1 LIQHA
6 LYWLQAQSYALQREE
21 QAMSKKPVPASST
34 LMLIGVV
41 LVIFGV
47 LLLLSPAAVG
57 GAVVKLVAL
66 VLVVTGVVQL
76 THSLRSGTPTHRTVA
91 AVLGAIVAGV
101 GVLVWF
107 NPELGS
113 GFLTALLM
121 IFFVVNGLWKITYAL
136 RLRGYT
142 GWAWMLFSGLLS
154 LVFVW
159 LLWVQWPLSGA
170 WAIGVLVGLDL
181 LLAGIALI
189 LVSRAVRRMGSSQYL
204 DTIQL

>member
-1 LIQHA
+1 MTGRPLPG
-6 LYWLQAQSYALQREE
+6 
-21 QAMSKKPVPASST
+21 SKT
-34 LMLIGVV
+34 LMLIGVALTV
-41 LVIFGV
+41 FGV

-57 GAVVKLVAL
+57 GAVVRLVAL

-76 THSLRSGTPTHRTVA
+76 LHSLRSGTPAHKLVSAT
-91 AVLGAIVAGV
+91 LGAIVAGV

-121 IFFVVNGLWKITYAL
+121 IFFVVNGLWKVANAVRFRRY
-136 RLRGYT
+136 R
-142 GWAWMLFSGLLS
+142 GWAWLLISGLVS
-154 LVFVW
+154 LVFVY
-159 LLWVQWPLSGA
+159 LLWNQWPLSGA

-181 LLAGIALI
+181 LLTGIALMV
-189 LVSRAVRRMGSSQYL
+189 LSQALRKAGSSGYL

>member
-1 LIQHA
+1 
-6 LYWLQAQSYALQREE
+6 
-21 QAMSKKPVPASST
+21 MSRKPVPASST

-66 VLVVTGVVQL
+66 ILVVTGVVQL
-76 THSLRSGTPTHRTVA
+76 MHSLRSGTVTNRTVA

-113 GFLTALLM
+113 GFLTALLI
-121 IFFVVNGLWKITYAL
+121 IFFVVNGLWKISYAM
-136 RLRGYT
+136 RFRRFS
-142 GWAWMLFSGLLS
+142 GWAWLLASGTLS

-159 LLWVQWPLSGA
+159 LLWMQWPLSGA

-181 LLAGIALI
+181 LLTGVVLI
-189 LVSRAVRRMGSSQYL
+189 LLARALRKAHYSDYL

>member
-1 LIQHA
+1 
-6 LYWLQAQSYALQREE
+6 
-21 QAMSKKPVPASST
+21 M
-34 LMLIGVV
+34 LMLIGVA
-41 LVIFGV
+41 LTLFGV

-57 GAVVKLVAL
+57 GAVVRLVAL

-76 THSLRSGTPTHRTVA
+76 LHSLRSGGSA
-91 AVLGAIVAGV
+91 NKLISALLGAIVAGV

-121 IFFVVNGLWKITYAL
+121 IFFVVNGLWKLTNAVRFRRY
-136 RLRGYT
+136 RGWT
-142 GWAWMLFSGLLS
+142 WLLISGLVS
-154 LVFVW
+154 LVFVY
-159 LLWVQWPLSGA
+159 LLWNQWPLSGA

-181 LLAGIALI
+181 LLTGIALI
-189 LVSRAVRRMGSSQYL
+189 LLSRALRRAGSSSYL

>member
-1 LIQHA
+1 
-6 LYWLQAQSYALQREE
+6 
-21 QAMSKKPVPASST
+21 MSRKPVPASST

-66 VLVVTGVVQL
+66 ILVVTGVVQL
-76 THSLRSGTPTHRTVA
+76 MHSLRSGTVTNRTVA

-121 IFFVVNGLWKITYAL
+121 IFFVVNGLWKISYAM
-136 RLRGYT
+136 RFRRFS
-142 GWAWMLFSGLLS
+142 GWAWLLASGTLS

-159 LLWVQWPLSGA
+159 LLWMQWPLSGA

>member
-1 LIQHA
+1 MTKRA
-6 LYWLQAQSYALQREE
+6 L
-21 QAMSKKPVPASST
+21 PASNT
-34 LMLIGVV
+34 LMLIGIALSV
-41 LVIFGV
+41 FGV

-76 THSLRSGTPTHRTVA
+76 LQSLRSGTTTHRMVSA
-91 AVLGAIVAGV
+91 ILGAIVAAV

-121 IFFVVNGLWKITYAL
+121 IFFVVNGLWKLSNAV
-136 RLRGYT
+136 RFRGIR
-142 GWAWMLFSGLLS
+142 GWTWLLVSGLLS
-154 LVFVW
+154 LLFVY
-159 LLWVQWPLSGA
+159 LLWSQWPLSGA

-181 LLAGIALI
+181 LLTGVALMV
-189 LVSRAVRRMGSSQYL
+189 LSRALRRAQSSDYL
-204 DTIQL
+204 GTIQL

>member
-1 LIQHA
+1 LR
-6 LYWLQAQSYALQREE
+6 LEE
-21 QAMSKKPVPASST
+21 QAMSRKPLPASST

-41 LVIFGV
+41 LLIFGV

-66 VLVVTGVVQL
+66 VLVLTGIIQVL
-76 THSLRSGTPTHRTVA
+76 HSLRSGTTANKTVST
-91 AVLGAIVAGV
+91 VLGAVVAGV
-101 GVLVWF
+101 GVLVWL

-113 GFLTALLM
+113 GFLTVLLM
-121 IFFVVNGLWKITYAL
+121 IFFVVNGLWKISYAM
-136 RLRGYT
+136 RFHRFA
-142 GWAWMLFSGLLS
+142 GWAWLLTSGLLS

-159 LLWVQWPLSGA
+159 LLWSQWPLSGA

-181 LLAGIALI
+181 LLAGTALI
-189 LVSRAVRRMGSSQYL
+189 MVSRALRRAGSSQYL